1 MTRTSWQVI
10 IALTLICAS
19 YLHGQ
24 AKNAAITDSQA
35 HELAR
40 MTMLPS
46 GRNLPDMQFN
56 EEDALKPG
64 PFYWFSITARVPD
77 DESPLLGAFAVNK
90 LSGDVWDVVSC
101 KKLVN
106 KDVLSAQARLR
117 HEMHTSEKVSASQW
131 HIAPCTP

>member
-1 MTRTSWQVI
+1 MRGTSWQVI
-10 IALTLICAS
+10 IVLTLIFVS

-24 AKNAAITDSQA
+24 AKNAGITESQA

-46 GRNLPDMQFN
+46 GRNLPDMRFN

-101 KKLVN
+101 KRLVN

-117 HEMHTSEKVSASQW
+117 HEMHTSESVSTSHS
-131 HIAPCTP
+131 HIAPCAP